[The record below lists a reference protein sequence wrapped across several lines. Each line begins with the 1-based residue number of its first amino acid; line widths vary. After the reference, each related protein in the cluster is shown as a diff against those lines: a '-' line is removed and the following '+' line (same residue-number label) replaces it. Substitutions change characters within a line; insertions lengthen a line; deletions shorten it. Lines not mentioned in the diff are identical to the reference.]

1 MTELGRGIDE
11 LEVDLLQGGSG
22 SRRSQ
27 RLSQDG
33 DSLLGTGGATLE
45 HDEGVLDE
53 TVVGE
58 ATHRVDG
65 LLGDVVGGGTRLIR
79 STLRDSVDLLVDLSS
94 VMVTVLTR
102 SGNGEHDLG
111 RMPSTDTGDLSQTLV
126 GLSGQL
132 LGSPSV
138 GDTFETVTLG
148 NTNDINALVLLE
160 DGGDIDSLF
169 KVVLGELDLVGNGTT
184 VDLDLHQVC
193 LLLLQTGLSELGVC
207 QDSNDGAVLPDSLEF
222 STDGGTVGVGVLLG
236 VLGEGLLL
244 GLVPVLVE
252 SSLDFVGQVFSPD
265 GGQGS
270 KTSGGLDVTDNTNDD
285 HGRGLDD
292 GNGLDDFSLVHLGSG
307 SVKVSDDMGHTSLV
321 AHESGKMNR
330 LGRIIL
336 GESLYSS
343 SVPGGTLSGQET
355 QGTVSGSFV
364 LSVRHLDFHE
374 DA

>member
-1 MTELGRGIDE
+1 
-11 LEVDLLQGGSG
+11 
-22 SRRSQ
+22 
-27 RLSQDG
+27 
-33 DSLLGTGGATLE
+33 
-45 HDEGVLDE
+45 
-53 TVVGE
+53 
-58 ATHRVDG
+58 
-65 LLGDVVGGGTRLIR
+65 
-79 STLRDSVDLLVDLSS
+79 
-94 VMVTVLTR
+94 
-102 SGNGEHDLG
+102 
-111 RMPSTDTGDLSQTLV
+111 
-126 GLSGQL
+126 
-132 LGSPSV
+132 V

-207 QDSNDGAVLPDSLEF
+207 QDSDDGAVLPDSLEF
-222 STDGGTVGVGVLLG
+222 STDGSTVVVGVLLG

-292 GNGLDDFSLVHLGSG
+292 GNGLDDFSLVHLCDRTG
-307 SVKVSDDMGHTSLV
+307 
-321 AHESGKMNR
+321 
-330 LGRIIL
+330 
-336 GESLYSS
+336 
-343 SVPGGTLSGQET
+343 
-355 QGTVSGSFV
+355 
-364 LSVRHLDFHE
+364 
-374 DA
+374 